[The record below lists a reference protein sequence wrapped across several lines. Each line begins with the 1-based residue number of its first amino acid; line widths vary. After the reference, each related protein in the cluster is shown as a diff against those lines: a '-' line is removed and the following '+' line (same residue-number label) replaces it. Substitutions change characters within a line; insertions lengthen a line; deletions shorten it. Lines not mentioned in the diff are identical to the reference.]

1 MHNGLEEDV
10 QISTTF
16 DSENLNEFI
25 NLRNR
30 ITKEEYK
37 LDNNS
42 IILTEKLAKLLEVK
56 EGENVILKE
65 NSDDMEKEVKVSKI
79 TENYISLLC
88 LYD

>member
-1 MHNGLEEDV
+1 MNTEEKEEEYVRISKLDNVNQIHKLNMQSGKVMHNGLEEDV

-56 EGENVILKE
+56 EG
-65 NSDDMEKEVKVSKI
+65 
-79 TENYISLLC
+79 
-88 LYD
+88 

>member
-1 MHNGLEEDV
+1 MQSGKVMHNGLEEDV

-37 LDNNS
+37 
-42 IILTEKLAKLLEVK
+42 T
-56 EGENVILKE
+56 
-65 NSDDMEKEVKVSKI
+65 
-79 TENYISLLC
+79 
-88 LYD
+88 